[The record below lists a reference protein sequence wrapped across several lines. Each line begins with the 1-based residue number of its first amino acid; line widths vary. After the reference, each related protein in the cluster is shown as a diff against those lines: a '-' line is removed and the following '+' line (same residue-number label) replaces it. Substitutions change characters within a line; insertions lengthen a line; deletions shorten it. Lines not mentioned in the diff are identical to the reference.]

1 MDDAMAM
8 ASASVWGVAP
18 PMISAPNW
26 KNSLYLPLWGLS
38 YLKHWP
44 K

>member
-1 MDDAMAM
+1 MAEAMAM
-8 ASASVWGVAP
+8 TSASESALGL
-18 PMISAPNW
+18 PMSSAPNW
-26 KNSLYLPLWGLS
+26 KNYLYLPLCGLS

>member
-1 MDDAMAM
+1 MADAVAM
-8 ASASVWGVAP
+8 ASASVCGVAL

-26 KNSLYLPLWGLS
+26 KNSLYLPLWGRS